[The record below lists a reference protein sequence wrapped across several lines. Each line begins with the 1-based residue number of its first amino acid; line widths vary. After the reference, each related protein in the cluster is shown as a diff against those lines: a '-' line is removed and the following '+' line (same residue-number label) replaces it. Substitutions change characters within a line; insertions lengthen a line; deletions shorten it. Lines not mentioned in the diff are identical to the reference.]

1 MSNLQKILVAY
12 DGSPQ
17 SKVALDWAM
26 RLGTNHNA
34 ELNVI
39 KVFEPI
45 IRQYNRGDYDI
56 SEQITKR
63 YAEMEKDDREIMQD
77 VKTFCDAGCNL
88 KVHVDLLK
96 GHVAST
102 LLEYARQNE
111 RDLIV
116 VGTKGH
122 GVLEEMLVGSVT
134 SSLVSLSKVPVLVV
148 KEKPAPD
155 KVQKILVAYD
165 GSEFAKAALD
175 LALEIG
181 RSADAQIL
189 AVKVYDTLTLTMI
202 YSMAE
207 SGSGLRLAEKLAEL
221 DESENK
227 ILEEAKSTAA
237 QKGLEIGT
245 ELLSGSNIADAIIKN
260 AKENNADMI
269 VAGTLG
275 HGLLGE
281 LLMGSVTRNLISL
294 SQIPVLVVKK

>member
-1 MSNLQKILVAY
+1 MSNPQKILVAY
-12 DGSPQ
+12 DGSPH

-26 RLGTNHNA
+26 RLGGNNNA
-34 ELNVI
+34 ELEVI

-45 IRQYNRGDYDI
+45 IRRYNRGDYDI
-56 SEQITKR
+56 SEQITER
-63 YAEMEKDDREIMQD
+63 YAEMEKADRQIMQD
-77 VKTFCDAGCNL
+77 VKTFCDAGCKL
-88 KVHVDLLK
+88 KVNVDLLK
-96 GHVAST
+96 GPVAST
-102 LLEYARQNE
+102 LLEYARQNGFG
-111 RDLIV
+111 LIA

-122 GVLEEMLVGSVT
+122 GILEEMLVGSVT

-148 KEKPAPD
+148 KEQAAPD
-155 KVQKILVAYD
+155 KLQKILVAYD

-175 LALEIG
+175 LAIEIG
-181 RSADAQIL
+181 KSAGAQIM

-221 DESENK
+221 DESEKK
-227 ILEEAKSTAA
+227 ILDDAKSTAA
-237 QKGLEIGT
+237 LKGMEIGT
-245 ELLSGSNIADAIIKN
+245 ELLSGGNIADTIIKY

>member
-12 DGSPQ
+12 DGSPH
-17 SKVALDWAM
+17 SKVALAWAM
-26 RLGTNHNA
+26 RLGANHNA
-34 ELNVI
+34 ELEVI

-45 IRQYNRGDYDI
+45 IRQYNRADYDI
-56 SEQITKR
+56 SEQITER
-63 YAEMEKDDREIMQD
+63 YAEMEQADRQIMQD
-77 VKTFCDAGCNL
+77 VKKICDAGCTL
-88 KVHVDLLK
+88 KVNVDLLK

-102 LLEYARQNE
+102 LLEYARQKGL
-111 RDLIV
+111 DLIV
-116 VGTKGH
+116 TGTKGH
-122 GVLEEMLVGSVT
+122 GMLEEMLVGSVT

-155 KVQKILVAYD
+155 KLQKILVAYD

-175 LALEIG
+175 LAIEIG
-181 RSADAQIL
+181 KSAGAQIV

-221 DESENK
+221 DASEKK
-227 ILEEAKSTAA
+227 ILDDAKSTAA
-237 QKGLEIGT
+237 LKGMEIGT
-245 ELLSGSNIADAIIKN
+245 ELLSGSNIADTIIKY

-281 LLMGSVTRNLISL
+281 LLLGSVTRNLISL
-294 SQIPVLVVKK
+294 SQTPVLVVKK